1 MPKRRR
7 VLADLPPEL
16 LPNLLHQGGVSMT
29 GLASLM
35 ATLRGADPSCN
46 QWDRHV
52 LGEANQETFHRIK
65 CEDAVMLSGV
75 PWSWWYVDPGK
86 LLSVLLGESAALQG
100 LYDEAWARSPATPQA
115 PWSLVVAYDEFVPGN
130 KLATDQTRKS
140 MVLSFT
146 FLELGAAALSRG
158 TVWTTPVAVRSTT
171 IVQVLLQF
179 KCSCLWA
186 LLWNLLSCTQIS
198 DFVAFVNISANYALQ
213 RLSRLIIWATAS
225 PLDFAELVAGT
236 LGSLVQG

>member
-65 CEDAVMLSGV
+65 CEDAVRMCSGV

-86 LLSVLLGESAALQG
+86 LLTVLLGESAALQG
-100 LYDEAWARSPATPQA
+100 LYDDAWARSPATPQA

-130 KLATDQTRKS
+130 KLSTDQTRKT
-140 MVLSFT
+140 MVVSFT

-158 TVWTTPVAVRSTT
+158 TVWTTPVSVRSTT
-171 IVQVLLQF
+171 IAKVQLAIQVFLVSLG
-179 KCSCLWA
+179 LA
-186 LLWNLLSCTQIS
+186 LEPIFLYT
-198 DFVAFVNISANYALQ
+198 DQ
-213 RLSRLIIWATAS
+213 RLRRFRQPSSELRSAAT
-225 PLDFAELVAGT
+225 
-236 LGSLVQG
+236 

>member
-52 LGEANQETFHRIK
+52 LGEANQEMFHRIK
-65 CEDAVMLSGV
+65 CEDAVLLSGV
-75 PWSWWYVDPGK
+75 PGSWLYVDPGK
-86 LLSVLLGESAALQG
+86 LLTILLCESATLQG

-130 KLATDQTRKS
+130 KLSTDQTRKT
-140 MVLSFT
+140 MFVSFT

-158 TVWTTPVAVRSTT
+158 TVWTTPVSVRSNT
-171 IVQVLLQF
+171 IAKVLLQF
-179 KCSCLWA
+179 KCSGLWA
-186 LLWNLLSCTQIS
+186 LHWNVFSCTGIS
-198 DFVAFVNISANYALQ
+198 EFVAFVSHSANYALQ
-213 RLSRLIIWATAS
+213 QLSRLIIWATAS
-225 PLDFAELVAGT
+225 PLEFAELVAGT

>member
-35 ATLRGADPSCN
+35 ATLRGADPSCK

-52 LGEANQETFHRIK
+52 LGEANQEMFHRIK
-65 CEDAVMLSGV
+65 CADAVRMLSGE
-75 PWSWWYVDPGK
+75 PWSWAYVDPGK
-86 LLSVLLGESAALQG
+86 LLAVLMSESASLQG
-100 LYDEAWARSPATPQA
+100 FYDDAWARSPASPQA

-130 KLATDQTRKS
+130 KLSTDQTRKT
-140 MVLSFT
+140 MVVSFT

-158 TVWTTPVAVRSTT
+158 TVWTTPVSVRSNT
-171 IVQVLLQF
+171 IAKVQLGIQVFLVSLG
-179 KCSCLWA
+179 LA
-186 LLWNLLSCTQIS
+186 LEPIFLYT
-198 DFVAFVNISANYALQ
+198 DQ
-213 RLSRLIIWATAS
+213 RLRR
-225 PLDFAELVAGT
+225 FR
-236 LGSLVQG
+236 